1 MGRYV
6 NEAVKALRAQKAVEF
21 YRLKEAWISAVGP
34 VLAGQAEPTRIRGS
48 VLHVT
53 VSSPAWS
60 QEIGMQQRLIL
71 ARLREQL
78 RDAPNKI
85 QCWVGQPHVAAP
97 KKSAKGDAVPPEER
111 APWTDVAIPE
121 HRQAKIEATLDE
133 LKDEGQRRKL
143 RPLMEMAVR
152 RELYFLDR
160 GQLPCPLCGAMRAAE
175 EDSCEDCAR
184 ERVEEAERRILRLL
198 AKKPWVKLREVMDL
212 APWAGRAR
220 IVRLKKQLLGNLM
233 MQAWQLSEGEEGEAL
248 AARMSPQYRK
258 LLIEITMLRCTL
270 PKTSLK
276 SRHFVYALGKR
287 LGEAFLSAH
296 AARRKAIPGPPK

>member
-1 MGRYV
+1 MQSMGRYV

-97 KKSAKGDAVPPEER
+97 KKSAKGDAVVVHYDFKNRKPLR
-111 APWTDVAIPE
+111 IPDD
-121 HRQAKIEATLDE
+121 I
-133 LKDEGQRRKL
+133 
-143 RPLMEMAVR
+143 
-152 RELYFLDR
+152 
-160 GQLPCPLCGAMRAAE
+160 
-175 EDSCEDCAR
+175 
-184 ERVEEAERRILRLL
+184 
-198 AKKPWVKLREVMDL
+198 
-212 APWAGRAR
+212 RAR
-220 IVRLKKQLLGNLM
+220 LQ
-233 MQAWQLSEGEEGEAL
+233 E
-248 AARMSPQYRK
+248 
-258 LLIEITMLRCTL
+258 
-270 PKTSLK
+270 
-276 SRHFVYALGKR
+276 HFA
-287 LGEAFLSAH
+287 
-296 AARRKAIPGPPK
+296 